1 MRIALYGHFMYE
13 LAVGLRENPDN
24 DVQLFLDSSTL
35 PTCIRDE
42 PLLHDPTFVKVA
54 PWVTHREIFRPKN
67 AEITEHLAGFDV
79 AIVTDLG
86 PIFAASAAIEFVFIP
101 GGTDLTLTPF
111 PIRSR
116 STRLRDRGDIFAG
129 VVAAR
134 MRHGIRAATSI
145 WGPAFRPF
153 RLAVER
159 LGCSLGGCLPQAID
173 TKLFSPDVGSLPRN
187 NRSESITI
195 FHPARMAFTPDPV
208 LIEIGECKYND
219 ILLKGF
225 AKAVDLGVDARL
237 RLVERE
243 GSYDRDLA
251 RQLLSDLNVSDRVE
265 WLSTGTSIQFT
276 WREMADLYRSSDIS
290 SDEFGGCFGLAAL
303 EGVSCGKPVI
313 NYLEAAVMESEYP
326 DGHPFLQTQDDDQ
339 VCEAITMLTDPGTRI
354 EIGTA
359 SREWVL
365 AHHDRG
371 VVARKCESMLAVLG
385 LM

>member
-1 MRIALYGHFMYE
+1 MRIALFGHFMYE
-13 LAVGLRENPDN
+13 LAVGLRENSDN
-24 DVQLFLDSSTL
+24 DVQLFLDSTTL
-35 PTCIRDE
+35 PTCLLDE
-42 PLLHDPTFVKVA
+42 PLLHDPTFVKAA
-54 PWVTHREIFRPKN
+54 PWITYREIFHPKN

-86 PIFAASAAIEFVFIP
+86 PIFAASAGIGFVFIP

-111 PIRSR
+111 PVRSR
-116 STRLRDRGDIFAG
+116 STRLRGRGDIFAG

-145 WGPAFRPF
+145 WAPAFRPF

-208 LIEIGECKYND
+208 LIEIGACKYND

-243 GSYDRDLA
+243 GAADQDLGK
-251 RQLLSDLNVSDRVE
+251 QLLSDLKVSDRVE
-265 WLSTGTSIQFT
+265 WFSTGTPTQFT
-276 WREMADLYRSSDIS
+276 WREMADLYRSSDVS
-290 SDEFGGCFGLAAL
+290 TDEFGGWFGLAAL

-313 NYLEAAVMESEYP
+313 NYLEADVMESEYP
-326 DGHPFLQTQDDDQ
+326 DGHPFLQTSDGDQ
-339 VCEAITMLTDPGTRI
+339 VCEVICMLTDPESRTT
-354 EIGTA
+354 IGDA

-365 AHHDRG
+365 AHHDRS
-371 VVARKCESMLAVLG
+371 VVARKCESMLAALG

>member
-13 LAVGLRENPDN
+13 LAVGLRGNPDN
-24 DVQLFLDSSTL
+24 EVQLFLDSATL
-35 PTCIRDE
+35 PTCLLDE

-54 PWVTHREIFRPKN
+54 PWVTHREVLRPKN
-67 AEITEHLAGFDV
+67 AEITEHLASFDV

-86 PIFAASAAIEFVFIP
+86 PIFAASAATEFVFMP
-101 GGTDLTLTPF
+101 GGTDLTLLPF
-111 PIRSR
+111 PVRSR
-116 STRLRDRGDIFAG
+116 STRPRGRLDIFAG

-159 LGCSLGGCLPQAID
+159 LGCSLGGCLPQAIN
-173 TKLFSPDVGSLPRN
+173 TKLFSPDVASPLPN

-208 LIEIGECKYND
+208 LIEIGACKYND
-219 ILLKGF
+219 VLLKGF
-225 AKAVDLGVDARL
+225 AKAIDLGVDVRL
-237 RLVERE
+237 RLTERE
-243 GSYDRDLA
+243 GAADQDLGK
-251 RQLLSDLNVSDRVE
+251 QLLSDLKVSDRVE
-265 WLSTGTSIQFT
+265 WLSTGTSSHFT
-276 WREMADLYRSSDIS
+276 WREMVDLYRSSDIS
-290 SDEFGGCFGLAAL
+290 SDEFSGWFGLAAL
-303 EGVSCGKPVI
+303 EGLSCGKPVL

-326 DGHPFLQTQDDDQ
+326 DGHPFLHAQDDDQ
-339 VCEAITMLTDPGTRI
+339 VCEAITMLTDPGTRK

-371 VVARKCESMLAVLG
+371 VVARKCESMLRALG
-385 LM
+385 MS